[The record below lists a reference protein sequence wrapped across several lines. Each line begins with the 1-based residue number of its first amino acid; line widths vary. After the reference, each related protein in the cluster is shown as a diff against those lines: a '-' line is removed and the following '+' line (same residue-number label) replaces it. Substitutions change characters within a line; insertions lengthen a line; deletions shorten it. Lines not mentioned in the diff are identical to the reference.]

1 MSNPPKKR
9 ELRASEQTCSQGR
22 DRHPPGQPCSC
33 SWELPA
39 LFNLSPF
46 TGREQAPKRK
56 RGRVGWVPPLGWPDT
71 LLWGV
76 CGCGGKIRTGGTGHS
91 HCWGCCL
98 QRNEEHCKK
107 QRPYW
112 YFVGHDWD
120 AAWCLLT
127 RTVIGSW
134 TPCRPV
140 PQAGA
145 LSSPPAAVDISLE
158 TTQGCPIS
166 LLTQEAQPALQRG
179 CGATAHASSPS
190 LLQHLRTHLLKTLL
204 CGRHAVLRNSSP
216 VLQRSAWGTHQC
228 TRCLHSNAAVCS
240 CAPSYTASSCSSVPC
255 SRPANSAQVMCSP
268 LVWFIK
274 GSSWE
279 ATHCRGQAG
288 RGMILPLPG
297 CSVWTL
303 L

>member
-9 ELRASEQTCSQGR
+9 ELRGSEQACSQGR

-98 QRNEEHCKK
+98 ERNEEHCQK

-158 TTQGCPIS
+158 THRAAPY
-166 LLTQEAQPALQRG
+166 
-179 CGATAHASSPS
+179 HSSPRKHSRLSS
-190 LLQHLRTHLLKTLL
+190 L
-204 CGRHAVLRNSSP
+204 GAA
-216 VLQRSAWGTHQC
+216 QRPTPPAH
-228 TRCLHSNAAVCS
+228 
-240 CAPSYTASSCSSVPC
+240 PC
-255 SRPANSAQVMCSP
+255 RS
-268 LVWFIK
+268 
-274 GSSWE
+274 
-279 ATHCRGQAG
+279 T
-288 RGMILPLPG
+288 
-297 CSVWTL
+297 
-303 L
+303 